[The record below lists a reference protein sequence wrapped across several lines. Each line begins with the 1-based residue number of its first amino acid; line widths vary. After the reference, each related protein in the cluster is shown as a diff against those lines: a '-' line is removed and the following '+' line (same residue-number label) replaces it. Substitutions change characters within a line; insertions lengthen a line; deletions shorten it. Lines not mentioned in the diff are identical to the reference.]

1 MKAELGG
8 SQTTVQ
14 ENIRLTTTVKLTV
27 VVTLEEASV
36 AEEITVLAKAP
47 SVDIRSAESAS
58 VTLSEEVL
66 RNVPYN
72 QLSGNIVN
80 LAPGVTG
87 DVAPSRR

>member
-66 RNVPYN
+66 RNVP
-72 QLSGNIVN
+72 
-80 LAPGVTG
+80 
-87 DVAPSRR
+87 